1 MQDDDVSF
9 IIVSSA
15 REVEGIVKRR
25 VRSLIFH
32 GSRLCPNRIIF
43 FKNEIKMQ
51 HLHSNWDWEMES
63 NHGDDQKD

>member
-15 REVEGIVKRR
+15 REVDGIVVKRR

-51 HLHSNWDWEMES
+51 H
-63 NHGDDQKD
+63 